1 MTGSCQASNDAAP
14 SVALVKKRFESGQ
27 QVFLAAIPWQA
38 LYKPEVTGQRA
49 KGQCALEMRQAGLS
63 ETLPG
68 LQRIGIETSVRQLN
82 AQQQMIFMAMQAQRI
97 IVFIQ
102 LGLRLMAVQT
112 VDQGLDPPLR
122 HCL

>member
-1 MTGSCQASNDAAP
+1 M
-14 SVALVKKRFESGQ
+14 
-27 QVFLAAIPWQA
+27 FLAAIPWQA

-49 KGQCALEMRQAGLS
+49 KGQCALEMRQTGLS

-82 AQQQMIFMAMQAQRI
+82 AQKQIIFIAMQAQRM
-97 IVFIQ
+97 VVLIQ

-112 VDQGLDPPLR
+112 VDQVLDPRLR
-122 HCL
+122 RCL